1 MNKIQQRKQQ
11 QQQQHELLEYA
22 KLPYKRGQLS
32 IHDTLTHTHTRT
44 LACAHMH
51 VNKMQATTTATLTS
65 KATTCKNGNCE
76 EKVGSRRGGERV
88 EETAKC
94 TAEQL

>member
-1 MNKIQQRKQQ
+1 MPNYHTSVASCLFMTR
-11 QQQQHELLEYA
+11 
-22 KLPYKRGQLS
+22 S
-32 IHDTLTHTHTRT
+32 HTHTET

-51 VNKMQATTTATLTS
+51 VNKMQATTTS

-76 EKVGSRRGGERV
+76 EKVGSRRGGERG